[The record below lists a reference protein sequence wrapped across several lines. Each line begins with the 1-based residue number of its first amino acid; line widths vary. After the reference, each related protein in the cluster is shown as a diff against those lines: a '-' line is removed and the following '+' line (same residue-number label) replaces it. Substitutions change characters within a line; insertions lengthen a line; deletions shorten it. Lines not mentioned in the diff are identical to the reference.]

1 MTIKKVV
8 QSTIDSR
15 IQTVQLAHISLY
27 FKFFFIKRAH
37 RKTLLVEL
45 WSQSSHKPLARAD

>member
-15 IQTVQLAHISLY
+15 IKTVQLAHISLY
-27 FKFFFIKRAH
+27 FRFFFIKRAR
-37 RKTLLVEL
+37 RKTLLVGL